1 MAILRLEKNW
11 RSGVFFVRRSSLT
24 PSRYVSTKS
33 ARAFKSASP
42 RARVPEN
49 EKKTDRPVDQKPSY
63 EIGRAHV

>member
-42 RARVPEN
+42 RARVPEKR
-49 EKKTDRPVDQKPSY
+49 KKKN
-63 EIGRAHV
+63 